1 MQSVPLK
8 RPHGVV
14 FRSYKCRNVDL
25 GPRLT
30 DYIIQASASFLL
42 ARSVPYLR
50 CLGPVALRT
59 KRDRISS
66 AEKDCFLIKVFF

>member
-8 RPHGVV
+8 RHHGVV
-14 FRSYKCRNVDL
+14 FRRYECRNMDS

-30 DYIIQASASFLL
+30 DYIIQANTSVLL

-50 CLGPVALRT
+50 CLGTVALRT

-66 AEKDCFLIKVFF
+66 AKKDCLLIKVFL